1 MKRLFSFLLPC
12 LILLFFVSTAFAES
26 ATELYLEGTAGTGYI
41 WEPLADESIVV
52 AEELEI
58 IPRNPDAG
66 LVGGIQ
72 DTHFRLQ
79 GIAPGEAEILFAY
92 NRPLAC
98 ALDDLHFRLHVTV
111 DEVGNVLCSNEIA
124 LPREPDAGWSF
135 AAKWDG
141 ILEIED
147 DGFDESL
154 HHFTL
159 VPLEDGTD
167 TLIFTQW
174 DANGQQLPGVFTYEI
189 TVTDGKLEINTIRY
203 TREEQPSFSPAF
215 SFTTTDR
222 SGETVTEQIF
232 AEHELTILNFWEP
245 WCGPCVAE
253 MPFMEKLAQENEDIL
268 ILGIYATP
276 NAEDEVDAVL
286 EYTGVTYPIAH
297 YTAEFNFL
305 QTGYVPTTVVV
316 NRSGQIVYG
325 PIAGAMNYAG
335 WCALLE
341 ELR

>member
-1 MKRLFSFLLPC
+1 MKRLLTFLLPC
-12 LILLFFVSTAFAES
+12 LILLVFAPAAFADP
-26 ATELYLEGTAGTGYI
+26 ELYLEGTAGTGYI
-41 WEPLADESIVV
+41 WEPLCDESIVI
-52 AEELEI
+52 AEELET
-58 IPRNPDAG
+58 IPRIADHN

-98 ALDDLHFRLHVTV
+98 ALDDLRFRLNVTV
-111 DEVGNVLCSNEIA
+111 DEAGNVLCSNEIA
-124 LPREPDAGWSF
+124 LPRQPDAGWSF

-141 ILEIED
+141 ILEINDE
-147 DGFDESL
+147 GFGETT
-154 HHFTL
+154 HRFTL

-167 TLIFTQW
+167 TLVFTQW

-189 TVTDGKLEINTIRY
+189 TVTDGILTINTIRY
-203 TREEQPSFSPAF
+203 TSEEPSDFSPAF

-222 SGETVTEQIF
+222 SGETITEQIF
-232 AEHELTILNFWEP
+232 AEHEFTILNFWEP

-253 MPFMEKLAQENEDIL
+253 MPFLEKLAQENEDIL

-276 NAEDEVDAVL
+276 NAEADVDAVL
-286 EYTGVTYPIAH
+286 EYTGASYPMAH
-297 YTAEFNFL
+297 YTSEFNFL

-316 NRSGQIVYG
+316 NHSGQIVRG
-325 PIAGAMNYAG
+325 PVSGAMNYAG